1 MKKLIITLV
10 AMVGIATVAN
20 AQLNLS
26 SLKNLAKQVAGDKID
41 EVVPESVQELLG
53 IAVKEVEIPGTWSY
67 VKAAVE
73 FESANALTA
82 AGGTVAAETVEAKIE
97 PMLAK
102 IGIKEGL
109 FSFTFGEDG
118 TFSTKLAGKEVKG
131 KWAYDKEAESVSLSI
146 KEGGK
151 AISTRMVVNEQ
162 NINILFKADALLELL
177 KTISSKSSNATIAA
191 IGAVV
196 KSYDGMN
203 IGFECKKVQ

>member
-1 MKKLIITLV
+1 
-10 AMVGIATVAN
+10 MVGVATVAN
-20 AQLNLS
+20 AQFNLG

-41 EVVPESVQELLG
+41 EVVPESVQQLLG
-53 IAVKEVEIPGTWSY
+53 IAVKEVDIPGTWTY

-97 PMLAK
+97 PYLAK

-118 TFSTKLAGKEVKG
+118 TFSTKLGSKEVKG
-131 KWAYDKEAESVSLSI
+131 RWAYNKEAETVSLSL

-151 AISTRMVVNEQ
+151 SFTTRMVVNVD
-162 NINILFKADALLELL
+162 NINILFKADSLLELL
-177 KTISSKSSNATIAA
+177 KSISNSSSNTTIAA

-203 IGFECKKVQ
+203 IGFECKKK

>member
-1 MKKLIITLV
+1 
-10 AMVGIATVAN
+10 MVGVATAAS
-20 AQLNLS
+20 AQFNLG

-41 EVVPESVQELLG
+41 EVVPESVQQLLG
-53 IAVKEVEIPGTWSY
+53 IAVKEVDIPGTWTY

-97 PMLAK
+97 PYLAK

-118 TFSTKLAGKEVKG
+118 TFSTKLGSKEVKG
-131 KWAYDKEAESVSLSI
+131 RWAYNKEAETVSLSL

-151 AISTRMVVNEQ
+151 SFTTRMVVNVD
-162 NINILFKADALLELL
+162 NINILFKADSLLELL
-177 KTISSKSSNATIAA
+177 KSISNSSSNTTIAA

-203 IGFECKKVQ
+203 IGFECKKK

>member
-1 MKKLIITLV
+1 MKKLFITLV
-10 AMVGIATVAN
+10 AMVGVATAAS
-20 AQLNLS
+20 AQFNLG

-41 EVVPESVQELLG
+41 EVVPESVQQLLG
-53 IAVKEVEIPGTWSY
+53 IAVKEVDIPGTWTY

-97 PMLAK
+97 PYLAK

-118 TFSTKLAGKEVKG
+118 TFSTKLGSKEVKG
-131 KWAYDKEAESVSLSI
+131 RWAYNKEAETVSLSL

-151 AISTRMVVNEQ
+151 SFTTRMVVNVD
-162 NINILFKADALLELL
+162 NINILFKADSLLELL
-177 KTISSKSSNATIAA
+177 KSISNSSSNTTIAA

-203 IGFECKKVQ
+203 IGFECKKK

>member
-1 MKKLIITLV
+1 
-10 AMVGIATVAN
+10 MVGVATAAN
-20 AQLNLS
+20 AQFNLG

-41 EVVPESVQELLG
+41 EVVPESVQQLLG
-53 IAVKEVEIPGTWSY
+53 IAVKEVDIPGTWTY

-97 PMLAK
+97 PYLAK

-118 TFSTKLAGKEVKG
+118 TFSTKLGSKEVKG
-131 KWAYDKEAESVSLSI
+131 RWAYNKEAETVSLSL
-146 KEGGK
+146 KDGGK
-151 AISTRMVVNEQ
+151 SFTTRMVVNVD
-162 NINILFKADALLELL
+162 NINILFKADSLLELL
-177 KTISSKSSNATIAA
+177 KSISNNSSNTTIAA

-203 IGFECKKVQ
+203 IGFECKKK

>member
-1 MKKLIITLV
+1 
-10 AMVGIATVAN
+10 MVGVATAAS
-20 AQLNLS
+20 AQFNLG

-41 EVVPESVQELLG
+41 EVVPESVQQLLG
-53 IAVKEVEIPGTWSY
+53 IAVKEVDIPGTWTY

-97 PMLAK
+97 PYLAK

-118 TFSTKLAGKEVKG
+118 TFSTKLGSKEVKG
-131 KWAYDKEAESVSLSI
+131 RWAYNKEAETVSLSL
-146 KEGGK
+146 KDGGK
-151 AISTRMVVNEQ
+151 SFTTRMVVNVD
-162 NINILFKADALLELL
+162 NINILFKADSLLELL
-177 KTISSKSSNATIAA
+177 KSISNSSSNTTIAA

-203 IGFECKKVQ
+203 IGFECKKK

>member
-1 MKKLIITLV
+1 
-10 AMVGIATVAN
+10 MVGVATAAN
-20 AQLNLS
+20 AQFNLG

-41 EVVPESVQELLG
+41 EVVPESVQQLLG
-53 IAVKEVEIPGTWSY
+53 IAVKEVDIPGSWTY
-67 VKAAVE
+67 VNAAVE

-97 PMLAK
+97 PYLAK
-102 IGIKEGL
+102 FGIKEGL

-118 TFSTKLAGKEVKG
+118 TFSTKLGSKEVKG
-131 KWAYDKEAESVSLSI
+131 RWAYNKEAETVSLSL

-151 AISTRMVVNEQ
+151 SFTTRMVVNVD
-162 NINILFKADALLELL
+162 NINILFKADSLLELL
-177 KTISSKSSNATIAA
+177 KSISNSSSNTTIAA

-203 IGFECKKVQ
+203 IGFECKKK

>member
-1 MKKLIITLV
+1 
-10 AMVGIATVAN
+10 MVGVATAAN
-20 AQLNLS
+20 AQFNLG

-41 EVVPESVQELLG
+41 EVVPESVQQLLG
-53 IAVKEVEIPGTWSY
+53 IAVKEVDIPGTWTY

-97 PMLAK
+97 PYLAK

-118 TFSTKLAGKEVKG
+118 TFSTKLGSKEVKG
-131 KWAYDKEAESVSLSI
+131 RWAYNKEAETVSLSL

-151 AISTRMVVNEQ
+151 SFTTRMVVNVD
-162 NINILFKADALLELL
+162 NINILFKADSLLELL
-177 KTISSKSSNATIAA
+177 KSISNSSSNTTIAA

-203 IGFECKKVQ
+203 IGFECKKK

>member
-1 MKKLIITLV
+1 MKKLFITLV
-10 AMVGIATVAN
+10 AMVGVATAAN
-20 AQLNLS
+20 AQFNLG

-41 EVVPESVQELLG
+41 EVVPESVQQLLG
-53 IAVKEVEIPGTWSY
+53 IAVKEVDIPGTWTY

-97 PMLAK
+97 PYLAK

-118 TFSTKLAGKEVKG
+118 TFSTKLGSKEVKG
-131 KWAYDKEAESVSLSI
+131 RWAYNKEAETVSLSL
-146 KEGGK
+146 KDGGK
-151 AISTRMVVNEQ
+151 SFTTRMVVNVD
-162 NINILFKADALLELL
+162 NINILFKADSLLELL
-177 KTISSKSSNATIAA
+177 KSISNNSSNTTIAA

-203 IGFECKKVQ
+203 IGFECKKK

>member
-1 MKKLIITLV
+1 
-10 AMVGIATVAN
+10 MVGMATVAN
-20 AQLNLS
+20 AQFNLG
-26 SLKNLAKQVAGDKID
+26 SLKNIAKQVAGDKID
-41 EVVPESVQELLG
+41 EVVPESVQQLLG
-53 IAVKEVEIPGTWSY
+53 IAVKEVDIPGTWTY

-82 AGGTVAAETVEAKIE
+82 AGGTVAAETVETKIE
-97 PMLAK
+97 PYLAK

-118 TFSTKLAGKEVKG
+118 TFSTKLGSKEVKG
-131 KWAYDKEAESVSLSI
+131 RWAYNKEAETVSLSL

-151 AISTRMVVNEQ
+151 SFTTRMVVNVD
-162 NINILFKADALLELL
+162 NINILFKADSLLELL
-177 KTISSKSSNATIAA
+177 KSISNSSSNTTIAA

-203 IGFECKKVQ
+203 IGFECKKK

>member
-1 MKKLIITLV
+1 
-10 AMVGIATVAN
+10 MVGVATAAN
-20 AQLNLS
+20 AQFNLG

-41 EVVPESVQELLG
+41 EVVPESVQQLLG
-53 IAVKEVEIPGTWSY
+53 IAVKEVDIPGTWTY

-82 AGGTVAAETVEAKIE
+82 AGGTVAAETVETKIE
-97 PMLAK
+97 PYLAK

-118 TFSTKLAGKEVKG
+118 TFSTKLGSKEVKG
-131 KWAYDKEAESVSLSI
+131 RWAYNKEAETVSLSL

-151 AISTRMVVNEQ
+151 SFTTRMVVNVD
-162 NINILFKADALLELL
+162 NINILFKADSLLELL
-177 KTISSKSSNATIAA
+177 KSISNSSSNTTIAA

-203 IGFECKKVQ
+203 IGFECKKK

>member
-1 MKKLIITLV
+1 
-10 AMVGIATVAN
+10 MVGVATAAS
-20 AQLNLS
+20 AQFNLG

-41 EVVPESVQELLG
+41 EVVPESVQQLLG
-53 IAVKEVEIPGTWSY
+53 IAVKEVDIPGTWTY

-82 AGGTVAAETVEAKIE
+82 AGGTVAAETVETKIE
-97 PMLAK
+97 PYLAK

-118 TFSTKLAGKEVKG
+118 TFSTKLGSKEVKG
-131 KWAYDKEAESVSLSI
+131 RWAYNKEAETVSLSL
-146 KEGGK
+146 KDGGK
-151 AISTRMVVNEQ
+151 SFTTRMVVNVD
-162 NINILFKADALLELL
+162 NINILFKADSLLELL
-177 KTISSKSSNATIAA
+177 KSISNSSSNTTIAA

-203 IGFECKKVQ
+203 IGFECKKK

>member
-1 MKKLIITLV
+1 
-10 AMVGIATVAN
+10 MVGVATAAN
-20 AQLNLS
+20 AQFNLG

-41 EVVPESVQELLG
+41 EVVPESVQQLLG
-53 IAVKEVEIPGTWSY
+53 IAVKEVDIPGTWTY

-82 AGGTVAAETVEAKIE
+82 AGGTVAAETVETKIE
-97 PMLAK
+97 PYLAK

-118 TFSTKLAGKEVKG
+118 TFSTKLGSKEVKG
-131 KWAYDKEAESVSLSI
+131 RWAYNKEAETVSLSL
-146 KEGGK
+146 KDGGK
-151 AISTRMVVNEQ
+151 SFTTRMVVNVD
-162 NINILFKADALLELL
+162 NINILFKADSLLELL
-177 KTISSKSSNATIAA
+177 KSISNSSSNTTIAA

-203 IGFECKKVQ
+203 IGFECKKK

>member
-1 MKKLIITLV
+1 
-10 AMVGIATVAN
+10 MVGMATAAN
-20 AQLNLS
+20 AQFNLG

-41 EVVPESVQELLG
+41 EVVPESVQQLLG
-53 IAVKEVEIPGTWSY
+53 IAVKEVDIPGTWTY

-97 PMLAK
+97 PYLAK

-118 TFSTKLAGKEVKG
+118 TFSTKLGSKEVKG
-131 KWAYDKEAESVSLSI
+131 RWAYNKEAETVSLSL

-151 AISTRMVVNEQ
+151 SFTTRMVVNVD
-162 NINILFKADALLELL
+162 NINILFKADSLLELL
-177 KTISSKSSNATIAA
+177 KSISNSSSNTTIAA

-203 IGFECKKVQ
+203 IGFECKKK

>member
-1 MKKLIITLV
+1 
-10 AMVGIATVAN
+10 MVGVATAAN
-20 AQLNLS
+20 AQFNLG

-41 EVVPESVQELLG
+41 EVVPESVQQLLG
-53 IAVKEVEIPGTWSY
+53 IAVKEVDIPGTWTY

-97 PMLAK
+97 PYLAK

-118 TFSTKLAGKEVKG
+118 TFSTKLGSKEVKG
-131 KWAYDKEAESVSLSI
+131 RWAYNKEAETVSLSL
-146 KEGGK
+146 KDGGK
-151 AISTRMVVNEQ
+151 SFTTRMVVNVD
-162 NINILFKADALLELL
+162 NINILFKADSLLELL
-177 KTISSKSSNATIAA
+177 KSISNSSSNTTIAT

-203 IGFECKKVQ
+203 IGFECKKK

>member
-1 MKKLIITLV
+1 MKKLFITLV
-10 AMVGIATVAN
+10 AMVGVATAAS
-20 AQLNLS
+20 AQFNLG

-41 EVVPESVQELLG
+41 EVVPESVQQLLG
-53 IAVKEVEIPGTWSY
+53 IAVKEVDIPGTWTY

-82 AGGTVAAETVEAKIE
+82 AGGTVAAETVETKIE
-97 PMLAK
+97 PYLAK

-118 TFSTKLAGKEVKG
+118 TFSTKLGSKEVKG
-131 KWAYDKEAESVSLSI
+131 RWAYNKEAETVSLSL
-146 KEGGK
+146 KDGGK
-151 AISTRMVVNEQ
+151 SFTTRMVVNVD
-162 NINILFKADALLELL
+162 NINILFKADSLLELL
-177 KTISSKSSNATIAA
+177 KSISNSSSNTTIAA

-203 IGFECKKVQ
+203 IGFECKKK

>member
-1 MKKLIITLV
+1 
-10 AMVGIATVAN
+10 MVGMATVAN
-20 AQLNLS
+20 AQFNLG

-41 EVVPESVQELLG
+41 EVVPESVQQLLG
-53 IAVKEVEIPGTWSY
+53 IAVKEVDIPGTWTY

-82 AGGTVAAETVEAKIE
+82 AGGTVAAETVETKIE
-97 PMLAK
+97 PYLAK

-118 TFSTKLAGKEVKG
+118 TFSTKLGSKEVKG
-131 KWAYDKEAESVSLSI
+131 RWAYNKEAETVSLSL

-151 AISTRMVVNEQ
+151 SFTTRMVVNVD
-162 NINILFKADALLELL
+162 NINILFKADSLLELL
-177 KTISSKSSNATIAA
+177 KSISNSSSNTTIAA

-203 IGFECKKVQ
+203 IGFECKKK

>member
-1 MKKLIITLV
+1 
-10 AMVGIATVAN
+10 MVGVATAAN
-20 AQLNLS
+20 AQFNLG

-41 EVVPESVQELLG
+41 EVVPESVQQLLG
-53 IAVKEVEIPGTWSY
+53 IAVKEVDIPGTWTY

-97 PMLAK
+97 PYLAK

-118 TFSTKLAGKEVKG
+118 TFSTKLGSKEVKG
-131 KWAYDKEAESVSLSI
+131 RWAYNKEAETVSLSL
-146 KEGGK
+146 KDGGK
-151 AISTRMVVNEQ
+151 SFTTRMVVNVD
-162 NINILFKADALLELL
+162 NINILFKADSLLELL
-177 KTISSKSSNATIAA
+177 KSISNSSSNTTIAA

-203 IGFECKKVQ
+203 IGFECKKK

>member
-1 MKKLIITLV
+1 MKKLFITLV
-10 AMVGIATVAN
+10 AMVGVATAAS
-20 AQLNLS
+20 AQFNLG

-41 EVVPESVQELLG
+41 EVVPESVQQLLG
-53 IAVKEVEIPGTWSY
+53 IAVKEVDIPGTWTY

-97 PMLAK
+97 PYLAK

-118 TFSTKLAGKEVKG
+118 TFSTKLGSKEVKG
-131 KWAYDKEAESVSLSI
+131 RWAYNKEAETVSLSL
-146 KEGGK
+146 KDGGK
-151 AISTRMVVNEQ
+151 SFTTRMVVNVD
-162 NINILFKADALLELL
+162 NINILFKADSLLELL
-177 KTISSKSSNATIAA
+177 KSISNSSSNTTIAA

-203 IGFECKKVQ
+203 IGFECKKK

>member
-1 MKKLIITLV
+1 
-10 AMVGIATVAN
+10 MVGVATAAN
-20 AQLNLS
+20 AQFNLG

-41 EVVPESVQELLG
+41 EVVPESVQQLLG
-53 IAVKEVEIPGTWSY
+53 IAVKEVDIPGTWTY

-97 PMLAK
+97 PYLAK

-118 TFSTKLAGKEVKG
+118 TFSTKLGSKEVKG
-131 KWAYDKEAESVSLSI
+131 RWAYNKEAETVSLSL

-151 AISTRMVVNEQ
+151 SFTTRMVVNID
-162 NINILFKADALLELL
+162 NINILFKADSLLELL
-177 KTISSKSSNATIAA
+177 KSISNSSSNTTIAA

-203 IGFECKKVQ
+203 IGFECKKK

>member
-1 MKKLIITLV
+1 
-10 AMVGIATVAN
+10 MVGVATAAN
-20 AQLNLS
+20 AQFNLG

-41 EVVPESVQELLG
+41 EVVPESVQQLLG
-53 IAVKEVEIPGTWSY
+53 IAVKEVDIPGTWTY

-73 FESANALTA
+73 FESANTLTA

-97 PMLAK
+97 PYLAK

-118 TFSTKLAGKEVKG
+118 TFSTKLGSKEVKG
-131 KWAYDKEAESVSLSI
+131 RWAYNKEAETVSLSL

-151 AISTRMVVNEQ
+151 SFTTLMVVNVD
-162 NINILFKADALLELL
+162 NINILFKADSLLELL
-177 KTISSKSSNATIAA
+177 KSISNSSSNTTIAA

-203 IGFECKKVQ
+203 IGFECKKK

>member
-1 MKKLIITLV
+1 MKKLFITLV
-10 AMVGIATVAN
+10 AMVGVATAAS
-20 AQLNLS
+20 AQFNLG

-41 EVVPESVQELLG
+41 EAVPESVQQLLG
-53 IAVKEVEIPGTWSY
+53 IAVKEVDIPGTWTY

-97 PMLAK
+97 PYLAK

-118 TFSTKLAGKEVKG
+118 TFSTKLGSKEVKG
-131 KWAYDKEAESVSLSI
+131 RWAYNKEAETVSLSL
-146 KEGGK
+146 KDGGK
-151 AISTRMVVNEQ
+151 SFTTRMVVNVD
-162 NINILFKADALLELL
+162 NINILFKADSLLELL
-177 KTISSKSSNATIAA
+177 KSISNSSSNTTIAT

-203 IGFECKKVQ
+203 IGFECKKK